1 MAEVLAQPRF
11 DHLAD
16 NLKTRLILYLGMIRN
31 IDWNM
36 GKLMRFLEDENLVND
51 TILIFKT
58 DNGSLLGPQYFN
70 AGMRGKKTEIWE
82 GGHRVPCF
90 IRWPEGGFGKPRDIG
105 GLTQVQDILP
115 TLLELCRIEPE
126 ENPMFDGMSLAP
138 LLRLSLIHI

>member
-1 MAEVLAQPRF
+1 
-11 DHLAD
+11 
-16 NLKTRLILYLGMIRN
+16 
-31 IDWNM
+31 M
-36 GKLMRFLEDENLVND
+36 GKLMKFLEDENLAKD

-90 IRWPEGGFGKPRDIG
+90 IRWPKGNLGEPRDIG

-115 TLLELCRIEPE
+115 TLLDLCKIKPKKKTTFGRHQ
-126 ENPMFDGMSLAP
+126 SR
-138 LLRLSLIHI
+138 LRTQGKKESI